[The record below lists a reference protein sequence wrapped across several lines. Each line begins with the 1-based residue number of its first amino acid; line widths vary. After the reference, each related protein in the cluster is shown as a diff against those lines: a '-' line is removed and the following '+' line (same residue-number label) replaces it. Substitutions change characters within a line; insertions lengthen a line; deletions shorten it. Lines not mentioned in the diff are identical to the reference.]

1 MTAVRFT
8 PTDRQIFRIAIPAL
22 FALVSEPLMVLADTA
37 IVGHLGTTPLAGL
50 AIAATILNTVVGLC
64 IFLAYGSTAAV
75 ARSHGAGA
83 RTEAHTIAVSGL
95 WLALLIG
102 AGLAVAVAAGA
113 APLSTWLASSPAV
126 ADQAHTY
133 LAITA
138 AALPAILLGLAAT
151 GALRGELDLRTPLIV
166 TVAANLLNIVL
177 NLLLVYGLQMGIAGS
192 ALGTT
197 LAQWAAALW
206 LSAIVALRA
215 RRAGASTRPHPT
227 AVLSAARDGVPL
239 FARTVTLRIALLLPT
254 ILAARLGDASL
265 AAHQVAMAVVT
276 FIAYGLDAI
285 AIAGQTLTG
294 RTLGGGDADETRR
307 LSRRMMGW
315 GVITGVLA
323 GAFLAAASPLVVMA
337 FTADAEVRHALL
349 PVLLVV
355 AIIQPI
361 SGVVFVLDG
370 LLIGAGDGRYLAWA
384 GVVTLAVYTPV
395 ALVLGQ
401 WGFTW
406 LWVAYGAFMLA
417 RLMTLGLRERSD
429 RWMVLGIGR
438 SASLEKHYGSRHGD
452 TRGSS
457 REL

>member
-1 MTAVRFT
+1 MTAVRFSS
-8 PTDRQIFRIAIPAL
+8 TDRQIFRIAIPAL

-50 AIAATILNTVVGLC
+50 AIAATVLNTLVGLC

-83 RTEAHTIAVSGL
+83 EEEAHTIAVSGL
-95 WLALLIG
+95 WLAIALGVALALLVAGG
-102 AGLAVAVAAGA
+102 AGRV
-113 APLSTWLASSPAV
+113 STWLASSPAV
-126 ADQAHTY
+126 ADQADTY
-133 LAITA
+133 LTITA
-138 AALPAILLGLAAT
+138 AAIPAMLLGLAAT
-151 GALRGELDLRTPLIV
+151 GALRGELDLRTPLLV
-166 TVAANLLNIVL
+166 TVVANIVNIAL
-177 NLLLVYGLQMGIAGS
+177 NLLLVYGLDLGIAGS

-197 LAQWAAALW
+197 LAQWGAALW
-206 LSAIVALRA
+206 LSAIVVLRA
-215 RRAGASTRPHPT
+215 RRAGAVTHLHPS

-265 AAHQVAMAVVT
+265 AAQQVAMAVVT

-294 RTLGGGDADETRR
+294 RALGAGDADETRR

-315 GVITGVLA
+315 GVVTGVAA
-323 GAFLAAASPLVVMA
+323 GTTLAATSPLVAMA
-337 FTADAEVRHALL
+337 FTGDAAVQQALL
-349 PVLLVV
+349 PALLVIAV
-355 AIIQPI
+355 IQPV

-384 GVVTLAVYTPV
+384 GIVTLAVYTPV
-395 ALVLGQ
+395 AILLAP

-406 LWVAYGAFMLA
+406 LWVAYAAFMLA
-417 RLMTLGLRERSD
+417 RLVTLGLRERSD
-429 RWMVLGIGR
+429 RWMVLGAALDR
-438 SASLEKHYGSRHGD
+438 RRQSP
-452 TRGSS
+452 
-457 REL
+457 

>member
-8 PTDRQIFRIAIPAL
+8 GTDRQIFRIAVPAL

-37 IVGHLGTTPLAGL
+37 IIGHLGTTPLAGL
-50 AIAATILNTVVGLC
+50 AIAATVLNTVVGLC

-83 RTEAHTIAVSGL
+83 EKEAHAIAVSGL
-95 WLALLIG
+95 WLAVALG
-102 AGLAVAVAAGA
+102 AVLAVMLGVGA
-113 APLSTWLASSPAV
+113 ETLTGWFASSPAV
-126 ADQAHTY
+126 ADQASIY

-138 AALPAILLGLAAT
+138 AALPAMLLGLAAT
-151 GALRGELDLRTPLIV
+151 GALRGELDLRTPLLV
-166 TVAANLLNIVL
+166 TVVANLVNVAL
-177 NLLLVYGLQMGIAGS
+177 NLVFVYGLHMGIAGS
-192 ALGTT
+192 ALGTA
-197 LAQWAAALW
+197 LAQWGAALW
-206 LSAIVALRA
+206 LAAIVALRA
-215 RRAGASTRPHPT
+215 RRAGAITRPHPE

-294 RTLGGGDADETRR
+294 RALGAGDAEETRR
-307 LSRRMMGW
+307 LAHRMMGW
-315 GVITGVLA
+315 GLVTGLAA
-323 GAFLAAASPLVVMA
+323 GAALAVASPLVVIA
-337 FTADAEVRHALL
+337 FTGDSAVRQALL
-349 PVLLVV
+349 PALLVI
-355 AIIQPI
+355 AMIQPL

-384 GVVTLAVYTPV
+384 GFVTLAVYAPV
-395 ALVLGQ
+395 AVVLAG

-406 LWVAYGAFMLA
+406 LWVAYAAFMLA
-417 RLMTLGLRERSD
+417 RLVTLGLRERSD
-429 RWMVLGIGR
+429 RWMVLGNGR
-438 SASLEKHYGSRHGD
+438 AALA
-452 TRGSS
+452 
-457 REL
+457 

>member
-1 MTAVRFT
+1 VTAVRFSS
-8 PTDRQIFRIAIPAL
+8 TDRQIFRIAVPAL

-83 RTEAHTIAVSGL
+83 EKEAHTLAVSGL
-95 WLALLIG
+95 WLATALG
-102 AGLAVAVAAGA
+102 AGLAVMLLAAA
-113 APLSTWLASSPAV
+113 APLSGWLASSPAV
-126 ADQAHTY
+126 ADQGHTY
-133 LAITA
+133 LTITS
-138 AALPAILLGLAAT
+138 AALPAMLLSLAAT
-151 GALRGELDLRTPLIV
+151 GALRGELDLRTPLLV
-166 TVAANLLNIVL
+166 TVVANLANICL
-177 NLLLVYGLQMGIAGS
+177 NLLFVYGLHLGIAGS

-197 LAQWAAALW
+197 LAQWGAALW
-206 LSAIVALRA
+206 LTTIVALRA
-215 RRAGASTRPHPT
+215 RRAGAVTRPHPG
-227 AVLSAARDGVPL
+227 AILSAARDGVPL

-294 RTLGGGDADETRR
+294 RTLGAGDADETRR
-307 LSRRMMGW
+307 LARRMMGW
-315 GVITGVLA
+315 GVVTGVGA
-323 GAFLAAASPLVVMA
+323 GAVLTATSPLVAIA
-337 FTADAEVRHALL
+337 FTGDPAVRHLL
-349 PVLLVV
+349 MPVLLVIAV
-355 AIIQPI
+355 IQPV

-384 GVVTLAVYTPV
+384 GVMTLAVYTPV
-395 ALVLGQ
+395 ALLLSRG
-401 WGFTW
+401 GFTW

-417 RLMTLGLRERSD
+417 RLATLGLRERSD
-429 RWMVLGIGR
+429 RWMVLGTALTAKR
-438 SASLEKHYGSRHGD
+438 
-452 TRGSS
+452 
-457 REL
+457 

>member
-1 MTAVRFT
+1 VTAVRFSS
-8 PTDRQIFRIAIPAL
+8 TDRHIFRIAVPAL

-75 ARSHGAGA
+75 ARSRGAGA
-83 RTEAHTIAVSGL
+83 DEEAHTIAVSGL
-95 WLALLIG
+95 WLAAALGVALALILIG
-102 AGLAVAVAAGA
+102 AAE
-113 APLSTWLASSPAV
+113 PLSGWLASSPGV

-138 AALPAILLGLAAT
+138 TALPAMLLGLAAT
-151 GALRGELDLRTPLIV
+151 GALRGELDLRTPLLV
-166 TVAANLLNIVL
+166 TVVANLANIAL
-177 NLLLVYGLQMGIAGS
+177 NLTFVYGLHLGIAGS

-197 LAQWAAALW
+197 LAQWGAALW

-215 RRAGASTRPHPT
+215 RRAGAATRPHPT
-227 AVLSAARDGVPL
+227 AVLSAARDGAPL

-294 RTLGGGDADETRR
+294 RTLGAGDAAGTRH
-307 LSRRMMGW
+307 LARRMMGW
-315 GVITGVLA
+315 GVVTGVVA
-323 GAFLAAASPLVVMA
+323 GAVLAAMSPLVAVA
-337 FTADAEVRHALL
+337 FTGDAAVRHALV
-349 PVLLVV
+349 PALLVIAV
-355 AIIQPI
+355 IQPL

-384 GVVTLAVYTPV
+384 GAVTLAVYAPV
-395 ALVLGQ
+395 ALLLGR

-417 RLMTLGLRERSD
+417 RLATLGVRERSD
-429 RWMVLGIGR
+429 HWMVLGTGR
-438 SASLEKHYGSRHGD
+438 AALP
-452 TRGSS
+452 
-457 REL
+457 

>member
-8 PTDRQIFRIAIPAL
+8 GTDRQIFRIAVPAL

-37 IVGHLGTTPLAGL
+37 IIGHLGTTPLAGL
-50 AIAATILNTVVGLC
+50 AIAATVLNTVVGLC

-83 RTEAHTIAVSGL
+83 EKEAHAIAVSGL
-95 WLALLIG
+95 WLAVALG
-102 AGLAVAVAAGA
+102 AVLAVMLGVGA
-113 APLSTWLASSPAV
+113 ETLTGWFASSPAV
-126 ADQAHTY
+126 ADQASIY

-138 AALPAILLGLAAT
+138 AALPAMLLGLAAT
-151 GALRGELDLRTPLIV
+151 GALRGELDLRTPLLV
-166 TVAANLLNIVL
+166 TVVANLVNVAL
-177 NLLLVYGLQMGIAGS
+177 NLVFVYGLHMGIAGS
-192 ALGTT
+192 ALGTA
-197 LAQWAAALW
+197 LAQWGAALW
-206 LSAIVALRA
+206 LAAIVALRA
-215 RRAGASTRPHPT
+215 RRAGAITRPHPE

-294 RTLGGGDADETRR
+294 RALGAGDAEETRR
-307 LSRRMMGW
+307 LARRMMGW
-315 GVITGVLA
+315 GLVTGLAA
-323 GAFLAAASPLVVMA
+323 GAALAVASPLVVIA
-337 FTADAEVRHALL
+337 FTGDSAVRQALL
-349 PVLLVV
+349 PALLVI
-355 AIIQPI
+355 AMIQPL

-384 GVVTLAVYTPV
+384 GFVTLAVYAPV
-395 ALVLGQ
+395 AVVLAG

-406 LWVAYGAFMLA
+406 LWVAYAAFMLA
-417 RLMTLGLRERSD
+417 RLVTLGLRERSD
-429 RWMVLGIGR
+429 RWMVLGNGR
-438 SASLEKHYGSRHGD
+438 AGLA
-452 TRGSS
+452 
-457 REL
+457 

>member
-1 MTAVRFT
+1 VTAVRFS

-83 RTEAHTIAVSGL
+83 QTEAHTIAVSGL

-102 AGLAVAVAAGA
+102 VGLAVAVAAGA
-113 APLSTWLASSPAV
+113 APLSTSLASSPAV

-315 GVITGVLA
+315 GVITGVVA
-323 GAFLAAASPLVVMA
+323 GALLAAASPLVVMA
-337 FTADAEVRHALL
+337 FTADAEVRQALL

-395 ALVLGQ
+395 ALVLSQ

-438 SASLEKHYGSRHGD
+438 NALR
-452 TRGSS
+452 
-457 REL
+457 

>member
-1 MTAVRFT
+1 MTAVRFSG
-8 PTDRQIFRIAIPAL
+8 TDRQIFRIAVPAF

-37 IVGHLGTTPLAGL
+37 IVGHLGTTALAGL
-50 AIAATILNTVVGLC
+50 AIAATVLTAVVGLC
-64 IFLAYGSTAAV
+64 VFLAYGSTAAV

-83 RTEAHTIAVSGL
+83 EAEAHTIAVSGL
-95 WLALLIG
+95 WLAVGLGL
-102 AGLAVAVAAGA
+102 GLAVAVAAA
-113 APLSTWLASSPAV
+113 ARPLTGWIASSPAV
-126 ADQAHTY
+126 AAQAHIY

-138 AALPAILLGLAAT
+138 AALPAILLALAAT

-166 TVAANLLNIVL
+166 TVVANLVNVGLNVV
-177 NLLLVYGLQMGIAGS
+177 LVYGLNLGIAGS
-192 ALGTT
+192 ALGTS

-206 LSAIVALRA
+206 LAAIVTVRA
-215 RRAGASTRPHPT
+215 RRAGASARPHPE
-227 AVLSAARDGVPL
+227 AILSAARDGGPL

-276 FIAYGLDAI
+276 FIAFGLDAI

-294 RTLGGGDADETRR
+294 RTLGAGDAAGTRQ

-315 GVITGVLA
+315 GVVTGVVA
-323 GAFLAAASPLVVMA
+323 GTILAAASPLVVRA
-337 FTADAEVRHALL
+337 FTTDVEVRSTLLPALL
-349 PVLLVV
+349 VI
-355 AIIQPI
+355 AFIQPI

-395 ALVLGQ
+395 ALWLSH

-406 LWVAYGAFMLA
+406 LWVAYAAFMLA
-417 RLMTLGLRERSD
+417 RLVTLGLRERSD
-429 RWMVLGIGR
+429 HWLVLG
-438 SASLEKHYGSRHGD
+438 AALK
-452 TRGSS
+452 
-457 REL
+457 